1 MELKSDINI
10 FFSQIQGDFFS
21 QQHRKEKLVKVYW
34 TIADKKRLS

>member
-1 MELKSDINI
+1 MGLKSDINI
-10 FFSQIQGDFFS
+10 FFHKFRATFFS